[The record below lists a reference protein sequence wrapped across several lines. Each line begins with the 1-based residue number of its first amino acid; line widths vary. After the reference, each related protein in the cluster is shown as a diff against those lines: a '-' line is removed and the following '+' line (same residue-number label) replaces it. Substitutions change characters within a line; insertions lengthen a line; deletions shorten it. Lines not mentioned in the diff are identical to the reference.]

1 MLLGSISR
9 PLLLL
14 CFEAPR
20 HSFSSTATLLRFVR
34 VRSSP
39 WLAIINR
46 SCHLKRSHRQLC
58 QPLFRRRRPRE
69 VCITTRGKIEGGA
82 SVALCKAPQPCGI
95 SGQCTMIIAIMR
107 FVYNIHKTL
116 YAPKPQCRSSTLTPL
131 ELHITISNPCFANAL
146 ASGRRTLTTQKL
158 QAQET
163 SENNLLWL
171 ARNAHRIT
179 RKGHRL

>member
-1 MLLGSISR
+1 
-9 PLLLL
+9 
-14 CFEAPR
+14 
-20 HSFSSTATLLRFVR
+20 
-34 VRSSP
+34 
-39 WLAIINR
+39 
-46 SCHLKRSHRQLC
+46 
-58 QPLFRRRRPRE
+58 
-69 VCITTRGKIEGGA
+69 
-82 SVALCKAPQPCGI
+82 
-95 SGQCTMIIAIMR
+95 MIIAIMR